1 MCYKLDA
8 AGSGPAELPR
18 VKPVSM
24 KYSKII
30 TPLAIIAVAAL
41 LAVAFVLSRP
51 EPKIVDNK
59 PAPLLVDAI
68 EAVKEDIQVSVRT
81 QGTVVPRTETTLVA
95 EVSGRIVEVADHF
108 SVGGYFRKGDVLLG
122 IDQRDYVAAVKRAE
136 ANLASARSQL
146 ASEKGRA
153 EVAYQDWVKY
163 RSTVKRSEAATDLA
177 LRKPQLEEAQAGLD
191 SAMAELEHARVQL
204 DRTKIRAPYDG
215 LFAAKR
221 VDIGQY
227 VNAGT
232 PLADIFAIDR
242 AELRMALPEHKL
254 NYLELPT
261 LAQPDLSIEPRVD
274 LFAEVGE
281 ELQSWQARLVR
292 TEGVFD
298 DRTRVLFAVAEIIDP
313 YGIHQQRTEELRIGT
328 FVEARIQ
335 GRVINDLV
343 VLPRQLLRAGN
354 RVWIIDQQNR
364 LQNRK
369 VSVLRTDGAEIYVTM
384 GLDQGELVCA
394 STITGAVPGTLVR
407 IANTTPSNKDRAVPE
422 PEAPQQGES
431 GDINLAPASEQ
442 NQDDPA
448 QADKHEDQPA

>member
-1 MCYKLDA
+1 M
-8 AGSGPAELPR
+8 ST
-18 VKPVSM
+18 

-30 TPLAIIAVAAL
+30 TPIAILAVATV

-51 EPKIVDNK
+51 APKIIDNK

-68 EAVKEDIQVSVRT
+68 QAIKEDIKVSVRT
-81 QGTVVPRTETTLVA
+81 QGTVGPRTETTLVA

-108 SVGGYFRKGDVLLG
+108 SVGGYFRKGEVLLG

-136 ANLASARSQL
+136 ANVASARSQL
-146 ASEKGRA
+146 ASEKGRS

-191 SAMAELEHARVQL
+191 SAMAELDHARVQL

-215 LFAAKR
+215 LFAAKK

-232 PLADIFAIDR
+232 ALADIFAIDR

-261 LAQPDLSIEPRVD
+261 LAQPDLNVEPEVD
-274 LFAEVGE
+274 LFAEVGD
-281 ELQSWQARLVR
+281 ELQHWQAKLVR

-313 YGIHQQRTEELRIGT
+313 YGIHQQRSQELRMGT
-328 FVEARIQ
+328 FVEARIE

-354 RVWIIDQQNR
+354 RIWIIDQQNR
-364 LQNRK
+364 LRNRK
-369 VSVLRTDGAEIYVTM
+369 VSVLRTDGSEIYVTS
-384 GLDQGELVCA
+384 GLDEGELVCA
-394 STITGAVPGTLVR
+394 STITGAVPGTEVR
-407 IANTTPSNKDRAVPE
+407 IAETTPSNKDRGPRQQETVP
-422 PEAPQQGES
+422 
-431 GDINLAPASEQ
+431 GDTSKEMNLAPATEQ
-442 NQDDPA
+442 NQEDPA
-448 QADKHEDQPA
+448 QIGTREDQPA

>member
-1 MCYKLDA
+1 M
-8 AGSGPAELPR
+8 ST
-18 VKPVSM
+18 
-24 KYSKII
+24 KYSKVV
-30 TPLAIIAVAAL
+30 TPLII
-41 LAVAFVLSRP
+41 LAVATVLAVGFVLSRP
-51 EPKIVDNK
+51 EPKVIDN
-59 PAPLLVDAI
+59 PVAPLLVDAI
-68 EAVKEDIQVSVRT
+68 QAVKEDIQVSVRT
-81 QGTVVPRTETTLVA
+81 QGTVSPRTQTILVA
-95 EVSGRIVEVADHF
+95 EVSGRIVEVAEHF
-108 SVGGYFRKGDVLLG
+108 SVGGYFSQGDVLLG

-136 ANLASARSQL
+136 AAVASARSQL

-163 RSTVKRSEAATDLA
+163 RSTVKRSDSATALA

-204 DRTKIRAPYDG
+204 DRTRIRAPYDG
-215 LFAAKR
+215 LFAAKK

-242 AELRMALPEHKL
+242 AEVRMALPEHKL

-274 LFAEVGE
+274 LYADVGD
-281 ELQSWQARLVR
+281 ELQHWQARLVR

-298 DRTRVLFAVAEIIDP
+298 DRTRVLFAVAQISDP
-313 YGIHQQRTEELRIGT
+313 YGIHQQRPQELRIGT
-328 FVEARIQ
+328 FVEARIE

-354 RVWIIDQQNR
+354 RIWVIDPQNR

-369 VSVLRTDGAEIYVTM
+369 VSVLRTDGSEIYITS
-384 GLDQGELVCA
+384 GLDEGELVCA

-407 IANTTPSNKDRAVPE
+407 IAETIPSNGERATQDPE
-422 PEAPQQGES
+422 TSPADATR
-431 GDINLAPASEQ
+431 DINLAPATEQ
-442 NQDDPA
+442 TPEDPA
-448 QADKHEDQPA
+448 QAEQRGDQPV